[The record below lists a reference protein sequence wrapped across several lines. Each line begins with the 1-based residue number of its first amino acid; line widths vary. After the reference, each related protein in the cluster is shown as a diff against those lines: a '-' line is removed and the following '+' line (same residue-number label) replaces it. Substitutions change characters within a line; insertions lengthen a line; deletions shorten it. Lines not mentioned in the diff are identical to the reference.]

1 MLTSA
6 NMVLA
11 LTVGLA
17 SWLPSNPAYLP
28 TTPSQA
34 PLTWHTDYA
43 EAMDEAE
50 SQARMLLV
58 YFYEPGED
66 IARDAFEAQT
76 LTDARVREL
85 LARYVRVRIPVD
97 TSIRVDGKE
106 VKLLE
111 HASFREMQGR
121 QGIAMLDFANWDSKF
136 YGHVVSAFPFSSGLY
151 YRAEPVRVMLDLPAG
166 TITQRTMIYAV
177 RMHPERPQSTT
188 GELNEVLR
196 AEAESHS
203 AYQARIG
210 NQGHHSWES
219 RFHRI
224 NGQLSAGEPAQEVVA
239 ESWPGQS
246 LVDACLDCVASWR
259 QSSGHWGAVRSRHGL
274 FGYDI
279 KRGNN
284 GIWYATGIFAGRRR

>member
-1 MLTSA
+1 MA
-6 NMVLA
+6 HM
-11 LTVGLA
+11 
-17 SWLPSNPAYLP
+17 PP
-28 TTPSQA
+28 TTTA

-43 EAMDEAE
+43 VAMDEAE
-50 SQARMLLV
+50 SQARMLLI
-58 YFYEPGED
+58 YFYQPGAD
-66 IARDAFEAQT
+66 AARDAFETKT
-76 LTDARVREL
+76 LADPKVRQL
-85 LARYVRVRIPVD
+85 LERYVRVRIPLD
-97 TSIRVDGKE
+97 TTIRVDGKE
-106 VKLLE
+106 TKLIE
-111 HASFREMQGR
+111 HPSFREMLGR
-121 QGIAMLDFANWDSKF
+121 QGLAMLDLAHWDSKF
-136 YGHVVSAFPFSSGLY
+136 YGHVVSAFPFSPRQY
-151 YRAEPVRVMLDLPAG
+151 YRAEPVRVMLDLPPG

-224 NGQLSAGEPAQEVVA
+224 NGRIATSEPAREVVA

-246 LVDACLDCVASWR
+246 LVEACLECVASWR
-259 QSSGHWGAVRSRHGL
+259 QSSGHWSAVRSRHGV

-284 GIWYATGIFAGRRR
+284 GVWYATGIFAGRRR